1 MTLDVFDD
9 NDRVVHDQSD
19 RKHNREQRKQIQREA
34 EHLHQ
39 KERADQRYR
48 NRDDGNDHGPK
59 RSQEQKDDEHHDQQ
73 RVDERFYDFV
83 NRVVDVS
90 SCVISN
96 FGLHT
101 ARQFFFDLL
110 KLGADTL
117 DHVDRVRVWQNVNAH
132 EHRFLAGEAHFGVVI
147 LGAEHDVGDV
157 ADSNECAFVLLDHQL
172 LELVRR
178 VQIGIRGQIHLKQRT
193 FRAANSSQKI
203 IFGKRGANI
212 SRRNVQCGH
221 AFGFHPNAHRE
232 RAPAKNVRFLH
243 AAHGGESRLHQPD
256 EKISDLVWLENVR
269 GKTQIR

>member
-1 MTLDVFDD
+1 MFLAKQIRRHHRRQDKRDHAGNENRARQSECEFAEQRAREPALERDRRVHRRERDRHRDSRPNQFSRANQRRVHPRQARAHVALDVFDD

-19 RKHNREQRKQIQREA
+19 RKHNGEQRKQIQREA

-110 KLGADTL
+110 KLSAHSL
-117 DHVDRVRVWQNVNAH
+117 NHIDRVRIWQNVNAH
-132 EHRFLAGEAHFGVVI
+132 EDRFLAGEAHFGVVI
-147 LGAEHDVGDV
+147 LGAEHDVGDI
-157 ADSNECAFVLLDHQL
+157 ADSNECAFVLFDY
-172 LELVRR
+172 ELFELFRR
-178 VQIGIRGQIHLKQRT
+178 V
-193 FRAANSSQKI
+193 
-203 IFGKRGANI
+203 
-212 SRRNVQCGH
+212 
-221 AFGFHPNAHRE
+221 
-232 RAPAKNVRFLH
+232 
-243 AAHGGESRLHQPD
+243 
-256 EKISDLVWLENVR
+256 
-269 GKTQIR
+269 